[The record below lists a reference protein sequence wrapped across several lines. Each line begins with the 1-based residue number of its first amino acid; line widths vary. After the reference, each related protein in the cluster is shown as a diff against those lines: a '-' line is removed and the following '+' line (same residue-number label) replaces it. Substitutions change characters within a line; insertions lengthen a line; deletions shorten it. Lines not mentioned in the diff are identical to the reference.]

1 MDEGG
6 AVRVTGAVPAREA
19 VRVNILGE
27 PFAIRSEADPEYTHQ
42 VAAHVDST
50 LRALRQQGGSMEPF
64 PTAVL
69 GAMEI
74 TDDLFRTRSDRAA
87 LIEEAIARIDRTI
100 GAIDAT
106 LNRETSLTE
115 DETR

>member
-1 MDEGG
+1 MSGAVRSKD
-6 AVRVTGAVPAREA
+6 AVRVT
-19 VRVNILGE
+19 ILGE
-27 PFAIRSEADPEYTHQ
+27 PFGIRSEADPEYTRQ

-50 LRALRQQGGSMEPF
+50 LRALRQQGGSLEPF

-74 TDDLFRTRSDRAA
+74 TDELLRLRNDRAM
-87 LIEEAIARIDRTI
+87 LMEEAIARIDRTI
-100 GAIDAT
+100 EAIDAT